1 MGLDEGNQ
9 GDAVLDVVY
18 GCVHPLDLPTFDR
31 QRNYEIIN
39 IQYIR
44 EKNKKIV
51 EASCS

>member
-9 GDAVLDVVY
+9 GDAVLDDVI
-18 GCVHPLDLPTFDR
+18 HPLDLPTFAR
-31 QRNYEIIN
+31 QWNYEIIN